1 MKALHKNEK
10 KEMGEGEIIK
20 DGRNTKYKMEEVRKY
35 EKNKKIKEK
44 TQKNKREMSK
54 SKTEQQI
61 YKQEK

>member
-10 KEMGEGEIIK
+10 KEMGEGAIIK

-35 EKNKKIKEK
+35 KKNKKIKEK

>member
-35 EKNKKIKEK
+35 KKK
-44 TQKNKREMSK
+44 QKNKRK
-54 SKTEQQI
+54 NAKKQKGNEQ
-61 YKQEK
+61 K